1 MTVNKSK
8 YVSEKKEEAEPVVR
22 IYIYIFFIVV
32 FVYYFPL
39 NEIYA
44 EPHTEPWNI
53 ISKSIVKFLF

>member
-8 YVSEKKEEAEPVVR
+8 YVSEKRVEAEPVVH
-22 IYIYIFFIVV
+22 IYIFFIVV

-53 ISKSIVKFLF
+53 IVKFIVKFLF